1 MTKQESENI
10 AKKLQTL
17 QSPDEQ
23 IAYLST
29 VAERYPDERLLRL
42 AFAQKIH
49 EILLSENTSIQESD
63 NPVAV
68 GLENEYRLNATILA
82 AKDAI
87 SHSDFKT
94 AETLVDSVLPF
105 AEEIALFYAS
115 SKTKRSAYYED
126 SFEEFVDFFLHRKE
140 GAVQEI
146 LYPIGEVYALRGEI
160 EFEMNAYK
168 KAAAD
173 FQKAILYAPAHLA
186 FYQEHLKSSL
196 ALKKS
201 PEQIK
206 KEIVAM
212 FPFARK
218 ASDLRPLYDQLAD
231 FKEEEGDYRGA
242 EIYHALGLSFAEG
255 EDEENE
261 EADAV
266 ERIAHYTGSPY
277 EELSAEELHSFLTLE
292 QVPMGTNPTFL
303 EALNQLVLM
312 LGKKERDYDEALPL
326 ATILVSLSCQEEGTV
341 ALLESL
347 KLDQAKAQS

>member
-1 MTKQESENI
+1 MPKLWRLTLPSYRVVKAQKIESALNAARLSIKRKSVMTKQESENI

-212 FPFARK
+212 NISPKNSCPSKKKGSRFSFFRAIMPFSC
-218 ASDLRPLYDQLAD
+218 SDR
-231 FKEEEGDYRGA
+231 
-242 EIYHALGLSFAEG
+242 
-255 EDEENE
+255 
-261 EADAV
+261 
-266 ERIAHYTGSPY
+266 
-277 EELSAEELHSFLTLE
+277 LSAWRLSARW
-292 QVPMGTNPTFL
+292 N
-303 EALNQLVLM
+303 AA
-312 LGKKERDYDEALPL
+312 ALPGRRRCC
-326 ATILVSLSCQEEGTV
+326 TTLSPG
-341 ALLESL
+341 
-347 KLDQAKAQS
+347 